1 MKLILHH
8 CHDARSFRTL
18 WLLQELGLDFDL
30 VIHRFGPELQT
41 PEFLSLSPLGR
52 VPALIID
59 DVPLIETGAIAQ
71 ILCER
76 LGSDL
81 MRGPGS
87 TEREAWLQ
95 WLHFAE
101 TMGQHL
107 AILTQQHIVIWEDKD
122 RSPLLMKLERRRLE
136 KIMAMVERHLATQ
149 DYLLPSGF
157 TAADI
162 AVGYAVDIARYFTP
176 ITDYPAVAAYHARL
190 AARPAFQRSLPPK
203 DAARIYTRPFYDL
216 PEAPE

>member
-87 TEREAWLQ
+87 
-95 WLHFAE
+95 
-101 TMGQHL
+101 
-107 AILTQQHIVIWEDKD
+107 
-122 RSPLLMKLERRRLE
+122 
-136 KIMAMVERHLATQ
+136 
-149 DYLLPSGF
+149 
-157 TAADI
+157 
-162 AVGYAVDIARYFTP
+162 
-176 ITDYPAVAAYHARL
+176 
-190 AARPAFQRSLPPK
+190 RPGS
-203 DAARIYTRPFYDL
+203 T
-216 PEAPE
+216 